1 MEKPERRGW
10 KWAKQDDGV
19 AQFSRPKMA
28 QFEKTVD
35 TYRENAKLQPLVAE
49 ISWTK
54 HLVIIDRC
62 KNDLQRE
69 FYIRMTRKMGWSKI

>member
-10 KWAKQDDGV
+10 KWASHEDRV

-35 TYRENAKLQPLVAE
+35 KYLTEIENWLKSVGCNAAHIKEEMKKV
-49 ISWTK
+49 K
-54 HLVIIDRC
+54 D
-62 KNDLQRE
+62 
-69 FYIRMTRKMGWSKI
+69 IRRYLKYD